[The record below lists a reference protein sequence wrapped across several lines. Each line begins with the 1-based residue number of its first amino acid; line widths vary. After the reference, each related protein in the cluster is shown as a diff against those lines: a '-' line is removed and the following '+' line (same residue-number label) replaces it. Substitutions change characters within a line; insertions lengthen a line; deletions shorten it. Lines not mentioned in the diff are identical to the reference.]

1 MKKISQGEVE
11 REFQK
16 ALAVEYVKNYCKKN
30 GLSIQKLRKQN
41 FAIMNV
47 LFTYN
52 RLIM

>member
-30 GLSIQKLRKQN
+30 GLSIQKLVACPGGVIREKLSASV
-41 FAIMNV
+41 F
-47 LFTYN
+47 
-52 RLIM
+52 